1 MFLDVFVA
9 DAVDTI
15 SVAYWL
21 TDTLFPP
28 FQPLFLNSNKFT
40 IFELN

>member
-9 DAVDTI
+9 DAVYTI

-21 TDTLFPP
+21 TDTLFPVP
-28 FQPLFLNSNKFT
+28 TLSTVVP
-40 IFELN
+40 